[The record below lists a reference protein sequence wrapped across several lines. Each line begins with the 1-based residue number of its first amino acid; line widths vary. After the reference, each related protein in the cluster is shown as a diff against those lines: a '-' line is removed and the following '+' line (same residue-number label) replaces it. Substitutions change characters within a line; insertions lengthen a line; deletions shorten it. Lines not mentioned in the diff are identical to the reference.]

1 METLLGVLIDSELY
15 FENHVSNICSKV
27 SRKLSVLG
35 HIAEYITLEK
45 RNIG

>member
-1 METLLGVLIDSELY
+1 METLLGVLIDSELN

-35 HIAEYITLEK
+35 HIAGYITLEK
-45 RNIG
+45 RSMG